1 MLCRIGTMECP
12 FDVRPYSKGHRISGP
27 RSKLKTTM
35 KFHSPRLR
43 KVRDALMPAGNRPSL
58 IIRPGSAI
66 QDVLSRLS
74 LSTSLHSCH
83 FHLAIEMHAA
93 SSHKH
98 SQTMASFF
106 FHYNAF
112 SRKIKKKNGSAML
125 AGKNCRWGLC
135 TIYSPFPRIP
145 PEAWT
150 ASDPV
155 EGSYSPFSRGSGE
168 APQAM
173 RRRPHTDKD
182 TDIR

>member
-74 LSTSLHSCH
+74 LSTSLH
-83 FHLAIEMHAA
+83 
-93 SSHKH
+93 KH

-125 AGKNCRWGLC
+125 AGKNCRLGLC

-155 EGSYSPFSRGSGE
+155 EGSYSPFSRGTRE